1 MRGTMTGRI
10 LEAHRVEGDVRPGAS
25 LLLRVDQVLVQ
36 DVFGPQIFA
45 ELEASGLSRARVPL
59 VATYCDHM
67 VYQFA
72 AEHADDHRYLRDAA
86 RRLGSWYAAPGTGIC
101 HQVHAERFGRPGTVL
116 LGSDSHTV
124 QGGGLGAFATGTG
137 GQEVELA
144 LFGGGFRLTAP
155 AVVRVWL
162 EGRLRPWVTAKD
174 VALELLRRLTARGG
188 LGRVFEYA
196 GPGVLGLSAQERMTI
211 ANMSVELSA
220 TGALFPSDE
229 RTCEFLRAHRRREAF
244 QPLGPEPDAEYE
256 DEIRLDL
263 AEVEPLVARPGRTDD
278 VVPAAEVRGRE
289 GAPVAVDQVLVGSC
303 TNGSFADLVAF
314 AEAFLALGGRV
325 APGVD
330 VVVAPSSQA
339 GLSAFLETGLAAP
352 LLQGG
357 VRISESTCGACLGVG
372 HVPAPGSVSLRTFNR
387 NFRGRSGLHG
397 DQVYL
402 ASPLVAAAA
411 AVTGRIAD
419 PRSLAPEGARPPR
432 TGALPAAWP
441 DTWPGLLPPAEA
453 EEAARLTPRRPEG
466 LAVAPGLEP
475 MPESLVVCVAARL
488 PDDVSTD
495 DIQPA
500 RTLGLWR
507 SDPLAAARTI
517 LGGLVPDL
525 ALRCQSAR
533 DAAGAA
539 ALVAGANFGQGSSR
553 EQAALG
559 QRLLGVRLVVA
570 RSFARI
576 HRRNLINFGVLPAR
590 PASADDE
597 EALVPGEVLRIADLA
612 RQLPEGGGPAVL
624 LARAQARGRDVRLC
638 ADLDAEERAIL
649 LAGGLKNYV
658 RDHPVQAAEEPGG
671 GGG

>member
-1 MRGTMTGRI
+1 MRGTMTAAI
-10 LEAHRVEGDVRPGAS
+10 LAAHRVAGDLRPGAS

-45 ELEASGLSRARVPL
+45 ELEEAGLSRARVPL

-86 RRLGSWYAAPGTGIC
+86 RRLGSWYAAPGTGVC

-116 LGSDSHTV
+116 VGSDSHTV

-144 LFGGGFRLTAP
+144 LMGGGFRLAAP
-155 AVVRVWL
+155 AVVQV
-162 EGRLRPWVTAKD
+162 RLTGELGPWVTAKD
-174 VALELLRRLTARGG
+174 VALELLRRLSARGG

-196 GPGVLGLSAQERMTI
+196 GAGLRDLSAQERMTI

-220 TGALFPSDE
+220 TGAIFPSDE
-229 RTCEFLRAHRRREAF
+229 TTRAFLMAHGRGDAFRPLAPEA
-244 QPLGPEPDAEYE
+244 DAEYE
-256 DEIRLDL
+256 DEIALDL
-263 AEVEPLVARPGRTDD
+263 SEIEPLVARPGRTDD
-278 VVPAAEVRGRE
+278 VVPAGEASEGG

-330 VVVAPSSQA
+330 CVIAPSSQA
-339 GLSAFLETGLAAP
+339 GLACFLATGLAEP
-352 LLQGG
+352 LLRGG

-372 HVPAPGSVSLRTFNR
+372 HVPAPGSVSVRTFNR
-387 NFRGRSGLHG
+387 NFRGRSGLSG
-397 DQVYL
+397 DRVYL
-402 ASPLVAAAA
+402 ASPVVAAAA
-411 AVTGRIAD
+411 AVAGRIVD
-419 PRSLAPEGARPPR
+419 PRRLAPSGARPPR
-432 TGALPAAWP
+432 RGVLPTAWP
-441 DTWPGLLPPAEA
+441 ASWPGLHPPAGP
-453 EEAARLTPRRPEG
+453 EEAARLAPRRPEG
-466 LAVAPGLEP
+466 LAVTPGLTP
-475 MPESLVVCVAARL
+475 LPDPLVVSIVAHL

-507 SDPLAAARTI
+507 SDPVAAARTI
-517 LGGLVPDL
+517 LAGLVPDL
-525 ALRCQSAR
+525 ARRCDEAR
-533 DAAGAA
+533 QAAGAA
-539 ALVAGANFGQGSSR
+539 GLVAGANYGQGSSR

-576 HRRNLINFGVLPAR
+576 HRRNLVNFGVLPAS
-590 PASADDE
+590 PASAEDE
-597 EALVPGEVLRIADLA
+597 AALREGAVLRIPDLA
-612 RQLPEGGGPAVL
+612 RQLAAGDGPTTVVGREGT
-624 LARAQARGRDVRLC
+624 RGREVRLRV
-638 ADLDAEERAIL
+638 DLDREERAVV
-649 LAGGLKNYV
+649 LAGGLKNHV
-658 RDHPVQAAEEPGG
+658 RDHPVQAGPDTGG
-671 GGG
+671 AGA